1 MRFWLS
7 ISLIFGLWVSIST
20 AQEAPTTNPD
30 ACLAE
35 GAYDADVDYFPEKVT
50 LEYTDGFTVEYF
62 NSYKVVTVTRPWNN
76 ATDDIAFSY
85 LLVQCGAPIP
95 TGYDSAQVVSLP
107 VTSAVS
113 LSTTYLPYFDLYG
126 VLDAL
131 VGVDMA
137 SLATNVAVLDKAS
150 AGELTDISP
159 NFELDIETALELNP
173 QLIFTYGFGFDSDG
187 YRQLVNAGLAVALL
201 GEFAE
206 NSPLARAEWGKF
218 IATFFNAEGVAQAE
232 FDLMVEDYTAL
243 VALAADVEARPTVFL
258 NSPFDGTWYM
268 AGGQGYMAQFLS
280 DAGADYVWSDDEGT
294 ATLFLD
300 FESVFDRAQEA
311 QFWLNGNQF
320 WKTTADILGEDP
332 RFGDFSAVNNGGVWI
347 NNGAINDNFAND
359 FYESGV
365 AFPNLILADLVAIF
379 HPDLLPEHDFGYYR
393 NLGE

>member
-1 MRFWLS
+1 MRFWL
-7 ISLIFGLWVSIST
+7 IITLVLGLWASIST
-20 AQEAPTTNPD
+20 AQEAPATNPD

-35 GAYDADVDYFPEKVT
+35 GAYDADVDYFPEKIT
-50 LEYTDGFTVEYF
+50 TEYTTGFTVEYF
-62 NSYKVVTVTRPWNN
+62 NSYKVLTVTRPWND
-76 ATDDIAFSY
+76 ADEADAVQY

-95 TGYDSAQVVSLP
+95 TGYESAQVVSVP

-137 SLATNVAVLDKAS
+137 SLATNVAVLDKLV
-150 AGELTDISP
+150 AGELTEIAP
-159 NFELDIETALELNP
+159 NFELDIETALELDP
-173 QLIFTYGFGFDSDG
+173 QLIFTYGFGFDTDS
-187 YRQLVNAGLAVALL
+187 YRQLVDAGLDVALV

-206 NSPLARAEWGKF
+206 TNPLARAEWGKF
-218 IATFFNAEGVAQAE
+218 IATFFNAEGVAEAE
-232 FDLMVEDYTAL
+232 FEAMTDDYMRLFAL
-243 VALAADVEARPTVFL
+243 TADVESRPTVFL

-268 AGGQGYMAQFLS
+268 AGGQGYMAQFLT
-280 DAGADYVWSDDEGT
+280 DAGADYLWSDDEGT

-300 FESVFDRAQEA
+300 FESVFDRAQDA

-320 WKTTADILGEDP
+320 WMSTADILAEDP
-332 RFGDFSAVNNGGVWI
+332 RFGDFDAVNTGGVWI
-347 NNGAINDNFAND
+347 NNLAINEAFAND

-365 AFPNLILADLVAIF
+365 AFPNLILADLIAIF
-379 HPDLLPEHDFGYYR
+379 HPDLLPDHEFVYYR